1 MFSAKSQLPQWG
13 GCLIKFNNP
22 IDATLLMQLLIG
34 FDLFGIAFYEPHFD
48 AGISLM
54 LNMKKCSLETMFFKE
69 WFGFYNKHCFRKS
82 LFPEPAKIKST
93 LNTFK
98 Q

>member
-1 MFSAKSQLPQWG
+1 MFSATSQLPEWED
-13 GCLIKFNNP
+13 CLIKFNNP
-22 IDATLLMQLLIG
+22 FDATLLMQLLTG
-34 FDLFGIAFYEPHFD
+34 FDLFD
-48 AGISLM
+48 AVISLM
-54 LNMKKCSLETMFFKE
+54 LNMKKYSLETMFFKE
-69 WFGFYNKHCFRKS
+69 WFGFYDKHCFRKS